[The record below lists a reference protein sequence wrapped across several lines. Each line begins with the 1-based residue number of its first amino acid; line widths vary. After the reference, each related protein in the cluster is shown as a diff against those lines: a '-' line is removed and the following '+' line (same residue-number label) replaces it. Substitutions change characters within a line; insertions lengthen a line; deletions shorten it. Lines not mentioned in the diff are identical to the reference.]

1 MEKLKDRYFIRLYEE
16 GSSEATQLP
25 LASAR
30 TLFRVFI
37 HFVSGSYV
45 SLEVFREDYFGK
57 RVCNVAENASGI
69 TTAVR
74 TSMRQKV
81 LKSPI
86 YDDLANKFSE
96 GLYDPEDNGV
106 YENEVMKIKAFNQKQ
121 FDDVVEL
128 LAIINDE
135 GSL

>member
-1 MEKLKDRYFIRLYEE
+1 MSRLKCSVR
-16 GSSEATQLP
+16 TT
-25 LASAR
+25 SAR
-30 TLFRVFI
+30 E
-37 HFVSGSYV
+37 FVMSQ
-45 SLEVFREDYFGK
+45 K
-57 RVCNVAENASGI
+57 NASGI